1 LLDYTV
7 HGRSQEGVGNTD
19 AHLAPH
25 GVYPTTGQDCWLAI
39 AVRTEAQWQAL
50 CEVMQRLDLGH
61 DPRFATLAARLT
73 HREALDTMV
82 AAWTQ
87 AHSAQEAEAM
97 LQARGIP
104 ASAVQN
110 SQELYS
116 DPQLTHR
123 GHFVE
128 LPEPL
133 HGTTT
138 VEGSRFRL
146 SRTPARVERAGPTLG
161 RDNQYILETILGY
174 SPKHIAA
181 LTAAGILR

>member
-1 LLDYTV
+1 ALHFLTLALLDYTV
-7 HGRSQEGVGNTD
+7 HGRNQERVGNAD

-25 GVYPTTGQDCWLAI
+25 GVYPAAGQDRWLAI

-50 CEVMQRLDLGH
+50 CEVMRHPDLGH
-61 DPRFATLAARLT
+61 DSRFAKLAARLT
-73 HREALDTMV
+73 HREVLDTIV
-82 AAWTQ
+82 ASWTQ
-87 AHSAQEAEAM
+87 AHSAQEAETM
-97 LQARGIP
+97 LQARGVP

-123 GHFVE
+123 GHFVH
-128 LPEPL
+128 PPDAL

-146 SRTPARVERAGPTLG
+146 S
-161 RDNQYILETILGY
+161 
-174 SPKHIAA
+174 
-181 LTAAGILR
+181 